1 MSEEAVFVFIGL
13 TLTAGGLF
21 AVYLVVRH
29 WGIIR
34 DPGSFE
40 AQARDSR
47 VGSRPEEH
55 ASTRPDL
62 RLIVSPRPRVSRTTA
77 KDYDASDE
85 LTVRSSSE

>member
-1 MSEEAVFVFIGL
+1 MSEEAVFVLVGL

-21 AVYLVVRH
+21 AVYLLVRH
-29 WGIIR
+29 WRIIR

-40 AQARDSR
+40 AQACESR

-55 ASTRPDL
+55 PFTRPDL
-62 RLIVSPRPRVSRTTA
+62 RLIVSPWPRVSRITA

-85 LTVRSSSE
+85 LTLRSSSE